1 MDWIIIFLIADFLLA
16 ILIGIFI
23 ARRIKDWNAARRQEI
38 DELLT
43 AAEPLN
49 KTFNKADADRLPPP
63 ARRYLQKAIKEGA
76 AYISTTRLEQTGKIR
91 FNDRWINL
99 DARQYYSVQPAGF
112 IWDAK
117 MKLGPAWITA
127 RDRYQ
132 NGKGNM
138 LIKILS
144 ALTLFDV
151 KSREMDHASILRHL
165 SELPWLPTGLLA
177 DNVVWEQIDDHT
189 AKATI
194 KDGDLSACGTFY
206 FDEHDEITGFSAP
219 ERFRSDSGKMGPWSG
234 SFSNYQQFGDYLI
247 PTKASAVWN
256 APGGDFEYIRLD
268 ISKAEFNL
276 KPAD

>member
-23 ARRIKDWNAARRQEI
+23 TKRIKSWDSARKQEI
-38 DELLT
+38 KKLLT

-49 KTFNKADADRLPPP
+49 KTFKPSDADRLPLPV
-63 ARRYLQKAIKEGA
+63 RRYLQKTVKEGA
-76 AYISTTRLEQTGKIR
+76 AYISTTQLNQSGQIR
-91 FNDRWINL
+91 FNDRWIKLN
-99 DARQYYSVQPAGF
+99 AHQYYSVQPTGF

-151 KSREMDHASILRHL
+151 KSKEMDHASILRHL
-165 SELPWLPTGLLA
+165 SELPWLPTALLV
-177 DNVVWEQIDDHT
+177 DNIIWEEIDAHT

-194 KDGDLSACGTFY
+194 KDGDLRAFGTFY
-206 FDEHDEITGFSAP
+206 FNEQDEITGFSAP
-219 ERFRSDSGKMGPWSG
+219 ERFRSDSGKMEPWSG
-234 SFSNYQQFGDYLI
+234 SFSNYRQFGDYLI
-247 PTKASAVWN
+247 PTEASALWN
-256 APGGDFEYIRLD
+256 SPGGDFEYVRIN
-268 ISKAEFNL
+268 IQEAEFNL
-276 KPAD
+276 KPFD